1 MKNLLLFVAAALV
14 IASCS
19 NTTEPTPE
27 APSMKV
33 PGVGSTFTFDAYD
46 TDDKDAKIPGT
57 DSAFTESVVAS
68 NVSYEGKTGVWAV
81 VGETSDTT
89 FYCYDTNKDLLI
101 GGGAAADELL
111 GDLKWLRLPITT
123 GSALTDTVMST
134 QDFNGIPVELVVVIT
149 RNRVGDDQATVGT
162 ESIKTVKLTMNINIT
177 IKALGQVVD
186 QSATS
191 STLWYAPSLGA
202 MIRRVTSANTRDG
215 EVEPGT
221 VEMLK
226 SYSLK

>member
-1 MKNLLLFVAAALV
+1 MKNLLLFLAAALV

-19 NTTEPTPE
+19 NTTDPTPE
-27 APSMKV
+27 APTMKV
-33 PGVGSTFTFDAYD
+33 PGVGSTFTFDAYV

-81 VGETSDTT
+81 VGESSDTT

-101 GGGAAADELL
+101 SGGATDGLL

-123 GSALTDTVMST
+123 GSTLTDTVVST
-134 QDFNGIPVELVVVIT
+134 QDFNGFPVELVVVIT

-162 ESIKTVKLTMNINIT
+162 ESIKTVKLAMNINIT

-186 QSATS
+186 QSAMT

-202 MIRRVTSANTRDG
+202 MIRRVTPASTVGG
-215 EVEPGT
+215 EMQDGT

>member
-1 MKNLLLFVAAALV
+1 MKNLLLFVAAAFV

-19 NTTEPTPE
+19 NTTDPTPE
-27 APSMKV
+27 APTMKV

-81 VGETSDTT
+81 VGESLDTT
-89 FYCYDTNKDLLI
+89 LYCYDTNKDLLI
-101 GGGAAADELL
+101 SGGATDGLL

-123 GSALTDTVMST
+123 GSALTDTVAST
-134 QDFNGIPVELVVVIT
+134 QDFNGIPVELVVVII

-162 ESIKTVKLTMNINIT
+162 ESIKTVKLTMNINLT
-177 IKALGQVVD
+177 VKALGQVVD
-186 QSATS
+186 QSAMT

-202 MIRRVTSANTRDG
+202 MIRRVTPASTVGGDMQD
-215 EVEPGT
+215 GT

>member
-27 APSMKV
+27 APTMKV
-33 PGVGSTFTFDAYD
+33 PGVGSTFTFDAYG

-57 DSAFTESVVAS
+57 DSAFTESVVAT
-68 NVSYEGKTGVWAV
+68 NLSYEGKTGVWAV
-81 VGETSDTT
+81 VGENSDTT
-89 FYCYDTNKDLLI
+89 FICYDANKDLLVYV
-101 GGGAAADELL
+101 GGGNEPIFS
-111 GDLKWLRLPITT
+111 GFEWLRLPITT
-123 GSALTDTVMST
+123 ATAVTDTVEFT
-134 QDFNGIPVELVVVIT
+134 QNDGGFPFEIVAVIT
-149 RNRVGDDQATVGT
+149 INRVGDDQVTVGNET
-162 ESIKTVKLTMNINIT
+162 IKTVKVAMTISAT
-177 IKALGQVVD
+177 IKLAGQVVD
-186 QSATS
+186 QRVLTNS
-191 STLWYAPSLGA
+191 LWFAPSLGT
-202 MIRRVTSANTRDG
+202 MIRRVTPANTFDG

>member
-57 DSAFTESVVAS
+57 DSAFTESVVAT
-68 NVSYEGKTGVWAV
+68 NLSYEGKTGVWAV
-81 VGETSDTT
+81 VGENSDTT
-89 FYCYDTNKDLLI
+89 FICYDANKDLLVYV
-101 GGGAAADELL
+101 GGGNDPIFGGFE
-111 GDLKWLRLPITT
+111 WLRLPITT
-123 GSALTDTVMST
+123 ATAVTDTVEFT
-134 QDFNGIPVELVVVIT
+134 DNDGGFPFEIVAVIT
-149 RNRVGDDQATVGT
+149 INRVGDDQVTVGNET
-162 ESIKTVKLTMNINIT
+162 IKTVKVAMTISAT
-177 IKALGQVVD
+177 IKLAGQVVD
-186 QSATS
+186 QRVLTNS
-191 STLWYAPSLGA
+191 LWFAPSLGT
-202 MIRRVTSANTRDG
+202 MIRRVTPANTFDG

-226 SYSLK
+226 SYTLK

>member
-1 MKNLLLFVAAALV
+1 MKHLLLFLAAALV

-19 NTTEPTPE
+19 NTTDPTPE

-33 PGVGSTFTFDAYD
+33 PGVGSTFTFDAYG

-57 DSAFTESVVAS
+57 DSAFTESVVAT
-68 NVSYEGKTGVWAV
+68 NLSYEGKTGVWAV
-81 VGETSDTT
+81 VSESSDTT
-89 FYCYDTNKDLLI
+89 FFCYDTNKDLLGYI
-101 GGGAAADELL
+101 GGGNDPLF
-111 GDLKWLRLPITT
+111 GGLKWLRLPITT
-123 GSALTDTVMST
+123 GSAITDTVVST
-134 QDFNGIPVELVVVIT
+134 QDFNGIPVELVAVIT

-162 ESIKTVKLTMNINIT
+162 ESIKTIKLALNYNLTV
-177 IKALGQVVD
+177 KALGQVVD
-186 QSATS
+186 QSTMS

-202 MIRRVTSANTRDG
+202 MIRRVTPANTRDG